1 MFDEITSAGPRR
13 GRRTANSMLVS
24 VLLHGAVIGL
34 AAVATYVKAHAPVK
48 EEPVAVTFRTA
59 PPPPPP
65 PPPPAPREPQAEDPA
80 HHSEDADAQ
89 DASPDDGTAEG
100 SPEGGGETTGER
112 SGYTRRIR

>member
-13 GRRTANSMLVS
+13 GRRTANSMIVS

-34 AAVATYVKAHAPVK
+34 AAVATYVRAHAPVK

-65 PPPPAPREPQAEDPA
+65 PPLPSAPPPPPPPPPPSREPQAEDPA
-80 HHSEDADAQ
+80 HHSEDADAE

-100 SPEGGGETTGER
+100 S
-112 SGYTRRIR
+112 